1 MSILDSEYTGPTII
15 DDDEYTGPTIV
26 DDGYAGPTI
35 VVDEDNTLG
44 EDVYGAAITTLDGLT
59 FGFGDEL
66 TAGLRVGADEV
77 LQIMFPE
84 VNANETARQKYERY
98 LNEGREIEQRFSD
111 DNPILAASLEIG
123 GALVTGVGGV
133 GRLVGTAATRAGNIA
148 RQAATAAADVAVYQ
162 IGEAEGTIQERIGQ
176 VDPATVALGAA
187 IGGIAGSFL
196 KGTAEVPSEK
206 VIKDRSTAKSKK
218 TFSASQQA
226 VTRGRA
232 RVGEGEKVRVG
243 SRVAEDVA
251 AKQESVLLRTKDW
264 TARNVNDREAMHLV
278 DSDGQTM
285 RVIGETINVLD
296 QSGGKRGS
304 LAKLHN
310 WFEKTTEGQRAM
322 SFLMDTTRASKFGAA
337 TSPAQRQKDFT
348 AAQNIINASPSEIR
362 KTFDSMNA
370 ELRILKDLDPG
381 WKATGD
387 FWPMLLKDGVSEAA
401 KKTGKDVPTLTGNY
415 KTPVESFLGYMQD
428 VRTAQ
433 VLAKN
438 FGVPVTQTKGL
449 RSANDIRKK
458 ALELEK
464 KGLSTKQ
471 ITKKVEQML
480 RQNEKS
486 KTDRVIDAIIK
497 SKEKTLSAE
506 QQANLREIL
515 VTTFVSGTKASSPI
529 LDGLR
534 VVVNTSQLARL
545 SGTILNVSEIGVA
558 ATNFGLV
565 NAIKALPQSIR
576 SALLTN
582 GDQIVDDFGN
592 ALRLP
597 DLGIVNQYMGE
608 VKQGKGKIDDF
619 ANFLFTISGV
629 KMINRLGQETA
640 LNAALNQA
648 KSLAKKGKLTELK
661 AAKGMTPTE
670 IKMIETQLK
679 NNNIRHP
686 DVKDFVFRQLTDVA
700 PVSRTSMPKAY
711 NDHPDGRV
719 FYSMMSFMVQQHNLL
734 RENVGQNVIE
744 AYKKGLNSKEGRKH
758 FKDAVDYG
766 ARYAVFT
773 AGLAGLFDDGRK
785 ILRGDDVEEYDPVAS
800 TANQLAQF
808 ATMGVVQ
815 PRAETWGG
823 SPVSL
828 LNPPQF
834 SMVEDV
840 TSLGVTAVQDLAE
853 GEEFNS
859 EKLFKVMQ
867 RWFPPV
873 SNVDDFLR
881 YFNDGERLLTED

>member
-1 MSILDSEYTGPTII
+1 MSVLDAEYTGPTII
-15 DDDEYTGPTIV
+15 DDEEYTGPTIV
-26 DDGYAGPTI
+26 DDEYAGPTI
-35 VVDEDNTLG
+35 VDDEDNTFG

-111 DNPILAASLEIG
+111 DNPILSTALEVG
-123 GALVTGVGGV
+123 GALVTGIGGV
-133 GRLVGTAATRAGNIA
+133 SRLVGTAATRAGNIA
-148 RQAATAAADVAVYQ
+148 RQAATAAADVTVYQ
-162 IGEAEGTIQERIGQ
+162 IGEAEGTIEERIGQ

-187 IGGIAGSFL
+187 VGGIAGSFL
-196 KGTAEVPSEK
+196 KGTAEAPSVRE
-206 VIKDRSTAKSKK
+206 IRDRSTAKSKK
-218 TFSASQQA
+218 GYSESNIA
-226 VTRGRA
+226 VQRGRA
-232 RVGEGEKVRVG
+232 EVGEGETTSG
-243 SRVAEDVA
+243 ASRLG
-251 AKQESVLLRTKDW
+251 ESLKSGEESILLRVKDW
-264 TARNVNDREAMHLV
+264 TSRNVNDREAMNLV
-278 DSDGQTM
+278 NSDGQSM
-285 RVIGETINVLD
+285 RAISETLQTLD
-296 QSGGKRGS
+296 NAGGKAGS
-304 LAKLHN
+304 LGRLDN
-310 WFEKTTEGQRAM
+310 WFNETTQGQRAM
-322 SFLMDTTRASKFGAA
+322 AFLMDAGRASKYGAVTDVA
-337 TSPAQRQKDFT
+337 TRQQNFT
-348 AAQNIINASPSEIR
+348 AAQNIINAAPAEIRKSFDALNSEIR
-362 KTFDSMNA
+362 Y
-370 ELRILKDLDPG
+370 LKELDPG
-381 WKATGD
+381 NKGTGD
-387 FWPMLLKDGVSEAA
+387 FWPFRLKAGAAEAA
-401 KKTGKDVPTLTGNY
+401 KKNGDKLTKTGNY
-415 KTPVESFLGYMQD
+415 DSPVASAIAYMED
-428 VRTAQ
+428 VRVAQ
-433 VLAKN
+433 VLGKN
-438 FGVPVTQTKGL
+438 FGVSPIQTKGL

-458 ALELEK
+458 AMELEK
-464 KGLSTKQ
+464 QGLSQKK
-471 ITKKVEQML
+471 IAKKVEAML
-480 RQNEKS
+480 KQNEKS
-486 KTDRVIDAIIK
+486 NTDRVIDAIVK
-497 SKEKTLSAE
+497 SKEKTLTPE

-515 VTTFVSGTKASSPI
+515 VTTFVSGRKSSHAA
-529 LDGLR
+529 LDILR
-534 VVVNTSQLARL
+534 VATTTSQLARL
-545 SGTILNVSEIGVA
+545 SGTILNVSEVGVA

-565 NAIKALPQSIR
+565 NALKALPQSIR
-576 SALLTN
+576 SALLTDGN
-582 GDQIVDDFGN
+582 KIIDDFGN

-597 DLGIVNQYMGE
+597 DVGVVNQYMGE
-608 VKQGKGKIDDF
+608 IKQGGTWADKWADR
-619 ANFLFTISGV
+619 LFTISGV

-661 AAKGMTPTE
+661 AAKGMTPDE
-670 IKMIETQLK
+670 IKMLETQLK

-766 ARYAVFT
+766 ARYTVFT
-773 AGLAGLFDDGRK
+773 AALAGFFDDGRK
-785 ILRGDDVEEYDPVAS
+785 ILRGDDVPEYDPVSS

-823 SPVSL
+823 SPVNL
-828 LNPPQF
+828 LSPPQF
-834 SMVEDV
+834 SMVEDIA
-840 TSLGVTAVQDLAE
+840 SLGVTAAQDYAE

-867 RWFPPV
+867 RWVPLV

-881 YFNDGERLLTED
+881 YFNDGERLLTEE

>member
-1 MSILDSEYTGPTII
+1 MVQLVPVSEKEKKSGINLVPVGSKRQVLKLSEI
-15 DDDEYTGPTIV
+15 
-26 DDGYAGPTI
+26 
-35 VVDEDNTLG
+35 EDNTLG

-84 VNANETARQKYERY
+84 VNANETAKQKYERY
-98 LNEGREIEQRFSD
+98 LNEGREIEQRFSE
-111 DNPILAASLEIG
+111 DNPILSTALEVG

-133 GRLVGTAATRAGNIA
+133 ARAVGTAATRAGNIA

-187 IGGIAGSFL
+187 VGGIAGSFL
-196 KGTAEVPSEK
+196 KGTAEIPTEK
-206 VIKDRSTAKSKK
+206 VIKDRSTGKSKRGY
-218 TFSASQQA
+218 SESNVA
-226 VTRGRA
+226 VKRGRA
-232 RVGEGEKVRVG
+232 EVGEGETS
-243 SRVAEDVA
+243 SRASRLAESTKA
-251 AKQESVLLRTKDW
+251 TEESVLLRTKDW
-264 TARNVNDREAMHLV
+264 TARNVGDREAMHLV
-278 DSDGQTM
+278 DADGQTM
-285 RVIGETINVLD
+285 RVISETVQKLD
-296 QSGGKRGS
+296 NAGGKAGS
-304 LAKLHN
+304 LGRLDE
-310 WFEKTTEGQRAM
+310 WFSKTSEGQRAM
-322 SFLMDTTRASKFGAA
+322 SLLMDAGRASKYGAVTNVA
-337 TSPAQRQKDFT
+337 TRQQNFT
-348 AAQNIINASPSEIR
+348 AAQNIINAAPAEIR
-362 KTFDSMNA
+362 KSFDALNG
-370 ELRILKDLDPG
+370 EIRYLKELDPG
-381 WKATGD
+381 NKGTGD
-387 FWPMLLKDGVSEAA
+387 FWPFRLKAGAAEAA
-401 KKTGKDVPTLTGNY
+401 KKSGDKLTKTGNY
-415 KTPVESFLGYMQD
+415 DSPVASALAYMED
-428 VRTAQ
+428 VRVAQ
-433 VLAKN
+433 TLAKN
-438 FGVPVTQTKGL
+438 FGVSPIQTKGL

-458 ALELEK
+458 AIELEK
-464 KGLSTKQ
+464 QGLSKKQ
-471 ITKKVEQML
+471 ITKKVEKML

-486 KTDRVIDAIIK
+486 NTDRVIDAVAK
-497 SKEKTLSAE
+497 SKEKTLSPE

-515 VTTFVSGTKASSPI
+515 VTTFVSGRKSPHAA
-529 LDGLR
+529 LDLLR
-534 VVVNTSQLARL
+534 VSVTTSQLARL
-545 SGTILNVSEIGVA
+545 SGTILNLSEVGVA

-565 NAIKALPQSIR
+565 NALKSLPQSIR

-582 GDQIVDDFGN
+582 GDKIIDDFGN

-597 DLGIVNQYMGE
+597 DVGVVNQYMGE
-608 VKQGKGKIDDF
+608 IKQGGSKWSDKW
-619 ANFLFTISGV
+619 ANRLFTISGV

-640 LNAALNQA
+640 LNAALKQA
-648 KSLAKKGKLTELK
+648 KSLAKKGRLTELK
-661 AAKGMTPTE
+661 AAKGMTPNE
-670 IKMIETQLK
+670 IRMLEQQLK

-773 AGLAGLFDDGRK
+773 AALAGFFDDGRK

-800 TANQLAQF
+800 TANQIAQF
-808 ATMGVVQ
+808 ATMGIVQ

-823 SPVSL
+823 SPVNL
-828 LNPPQF
+828 LEPPQLA
-834 SMVEDV
+834 MVEDV
-840 TSLGVTAVQDLAE
+840 ASLGVTAAQDFAE

-867 RWFPPV
+867 RWVPLV

-881 YFNDGERLLTED
+881 YFNDGERLLTEE